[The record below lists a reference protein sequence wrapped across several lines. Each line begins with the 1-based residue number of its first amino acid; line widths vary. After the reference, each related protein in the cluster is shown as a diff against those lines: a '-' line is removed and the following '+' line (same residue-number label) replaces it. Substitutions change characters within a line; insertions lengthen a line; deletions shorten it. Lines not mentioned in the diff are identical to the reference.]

1 MAFEIRTA
9 SGNARALEFRG
20 SGRRGRRIVFGIAGF
35 GLALSACSIVNSK
48 DGSGGSGGKSDANGG
63 RSNGGSDESSETS
76 GGSHQSGAR
85 NSTDGGAAG
94 ADAVGEG
101 GTDAGAGGV
110 GDAGEGGTD
119 SGGAESGGAASGG
132 AAGGP
137 LASCPDSDL
146 PTTPQEGSAP
156 SSGPVSITAVYASR
170 LGQNLHLEVQG
181 TGFGAA
187 PRTLPAVTQLSL
199 FQIKNVTAGG
209 WCAGYPGCAANLQYT
224 SWTDTKI
231 VIDGFGAEYGGVK
244 TLSVGDQVQIYVKG
258 SSGENVTWTG
268 TFVPKAPPPLN
279 HGGPT
284 PQVCSVNFSQ
294 VGQNLRIVVEGA
306 GFGTAP
312 RTLPAVTQLSQFQ
325 IADVTAGNWCAGYPG
340 CAANLQYS
348 VWTDSEIVIDGFGAE
363 YGGVRQVQ
371 ENDSISIFVRNPS
384 TEFTIWTGPLTSGP
398 VEPPGTDFTPF
409 ITKVTF
415 GQAGPNMHIQ
425 VDGSG
430 FGDAPRTLHAVTQIS
445 RFQIK
450 DITQGGWCAGY
461 PGCPVNLQYTS
472 WTKTRIVVDGFG
484 AEYGTTYKVA
494 PEDTVQ
500 IYVQN
505 SPGVEFKIWEGLLPP
520 SP

>member
-1 MAFEIRTA
+1 MVFEIRSA
-9 SGNARALEFRG
+9 SGNVRAVEFRG
-20 SGRRGRRIVFGIAGF
+20 SRRRRIVFGIAGL

-48 DGSGGSGGKSDANGG
+48 GGGGGSGGKSDANGG
-63 RSNGGSDESSETS
+63 RSNGGSEESSGTTGDS
-76 GGSHQSGAR
+76 NQSGAG

-94 ADAVGEG
+94 ADLGGEG

-110 GDAGEGGTD
+110 SEAGEGGID
-119 SGGAESGGAASGG
+119 GGGAANGG

-137 LASCPDSDL
+137 LVSCPDSGL

-156 SSGPVSITAVYASR
+156 TSGPVSITAVYASR

-199 FQIKNVTAGG
+199 FQIKDVTAGG

-231 VIDGFGAEYGGVK
+231 VIDGFGSEYGGVK
-244 TLSVGDQVQIYVKG
+244 TLSAGDQVQIYVKG

-268 TFVPKAPPPLN
+268 TFVPKAPPSLN
-279 HGGPT
+279 PGGPT
-284 PQVCSVNFSQ
+284 PQVCTVNFSQ
-294 VGQNLRIVVEGA
+294 VGQNLRVVVEGA

-363 YGGVRQVQ
+363 YGGAHQVQ
-371 ENDSISIFVRNPS
+371 ENDSMSIFVRNPT
-384 TEFTIWTGPLTSGP
+384 TEFTIWTGLLTSGS
-398 VEPPGTDFTPF
+398 ERLPGMDFTLF

-430 FGDAPRTLHAVTQIS
+430 FGDASRMLPAVTQIL

-450 DITQGGWCAGY
+450 NITQGGWCAGY

-472 WTKTRIVVDGFG
+472 WTRTRIVVDGFG
-484 AEYGTTYKVA
+484 AEYGTAYKVT
-494 PEDTVQ
+494 PEDSVQ

-505 SPGVEFKIWEGLLPP
+505 FPGVEFKIWEGSLPA